1 MEMNLK
7 EYLRYTKNEENL
19 QKLFYNMSKTMKYI
33 HSYDYYI
40 SNPDVSDVLI
50 KNVEKLSPI
59 QYKNLKKVPFDDN
72 GDLINRDIHNLAILQ
87 VAAYTD
93 LIDYVK
99 PGDPRYEQF
108 LKDSYDEYKSL
119 IPEDDER
126 YMDGMINRDSVVYY
140 SDYVDRRNELEL
152 EKLQKE
158 VNGGKDMEGGF
169 SHGIQKVK
177 STSVGSAYADTDKE
191 TRDLYSN
198 IMENRQA
205 AFTNFLILPI
215 TMILLGII
223 SSLIIFFFS

>member
-1 MEMNLK
+1 MEMNLR
-7 EYLRYTKNEENL
+7 EYLRYTNKEEDL

-33 HSYDYYI
+33 HGYDYYI
-40 SNPDVSDVLI
+40 SSLDASNILI

-59 QYKNLKKVPFDDN
+59 QYNNLKKVPFDDN

-87 VAAYTD
+87 VASYTD
-93 LIDYVK
+93 LLDYVR
-99 PGDPRYEQF
+99 PGDQRYEQF

-119 IPEDDER
+119 IPENDER
-126 YMDGMINRDSVVYY
+126 YIDGMINRDSVVYY
-140 SDYVDRRNELEL
+140 SDYVDRRTELDL
-152 EKLQKE
+152 ERLQKE
-158 VNGGKDMEGGF
+158 VNGGKEADGGF
-169 SHGIQKVK
+169 AHGIQKVK
-177 STSVGSAYADTDKE
+177 STSGGSAYADADKE
-191 TRDLYSN
+191 TKDLYSN

>member
-1 MEMNLK
+1 MNLR
-7 EYLRYTKNEENL
+7 EYLQYTKNEENL

-33 HSYDYYI
+33 HSYNYYI
-40 SNPDVSDVLI
+40 SDPDISKIVI

-59 QYKNLKKVPFDDN
+59 QYQNLKKVPYDDN

-87 VAAYTD
+87 VATYTD
-93 LIDYVK
+93 LIDYVR
-99 PGDPRYEQF
+99 PGDQRYEQF

-119 IPEDDER
+119 IPEADER
-126 YMDGMINRDSVVYY
+126 FIDGMINRDSVVYY
-140 SDYVDRRNELEL
+140 SDFVDRRTELEL

-158 VNGGKDMEGGF
+158 VNGGKNIDGGF

-177 STSVGSAYADTDKE
+177 STSVGSAYSDTDKE
-191 TRDLYSN
+191 TRDLYSS

-215 TMILLGII
+215 AMILLGIV
-223 SSLIIFFFS
+223 SSLIVFFFS

>member
-1 MEMNLK
+1 MNFR
-7 EYLRYTKNEENL
+7 EYLQYTNNEENL

-40 SNPDVSDVLI
+40 SNLNASDILI

-59 QYKNLKKVPFDDN
+59 QYKNIKKVPIDDN
-72 GDLINRDIHNLAILQ
+72 GELIDRNIHNLAILQ
-87 VAAYTD
+87 VATYTD

-99 PGDPRYEQF
+99 LGDERYEQF
-108 LKDSYDEYKSL
+108 LKENYDEYKAL
-119 IPEDDER
+119 IPEADER

-140 SDYVDRRNELEL
+140 SDYVERRNQLEL

-158 VNGGKDMEGGF
+158 VNGGKDIDGGL
-169 SHGIQKVK
+169 SRGIQKVK

-191 TRDLYSN
+191 TIDLYSN